1 MTFNLFSLLDFDL
14 YFYILFSFIS
24 VLEIFLAGLCA
35 LSVPKFIICS
45 SHLFLFHFLIP
56 LLMIMVDKDFWN

>member
-24 VLEIFLAGLCA
+24 VLEIFFAEFGA
-35 LSVPKFIICS
+35 LSDPKFIIC